1 MERFNLCADKW
12 GGLFDALLEAQFG
25 GCEIV
30 RWRAAAGALII
41 SVTFAAQTKA
51 ADQWGGSAALSS
63 DYLVRGISRT
73 SGHAALQLEF
83 HYVNSTGFLAGGFVS
98 NSKFDSRDREDA
110 ELSAFIGYAWNVSE
124 EWRGKVLASHYIYP
138 WNQAGS
144 AYDYD
149 ELDFDLSYQG
159 WLHFIVGYSPNTWR
173 LYRDRYQI
181 DLIRVSE
188 KSAEIALQRPLVGKF
203 SLTAGAGYSYLSGPD
218 SGGYAY
224 WSGGAAYDL
233 APVTLAVSYVDT
245 TASAKPL
252 FYNAVATRQWT
263 GTVLWRF

>member
-1 MERFNLCADKW
+1 M
-12 GGLFDALLEAQFG
+12 
-25 GCEIV
+25 
-30 RWRAAAGALII
+30 RWRATDVALILGVAFAMQTEAAG
-41 SVTFAAQTKA
+41 
-51 ADQWGGSAALSS
+51 QWGGSAALSS
-63 DYLVRGISRT
+63 DYLVRGVSRT
-73 SGHAALQLEF
+73 SDHAALQLEF
-83 HYVNSTGFLAGGFVS
+83 HYVNSAGFLAGIFAS
-98 NSKFDSRDREDA
+98 NSKFDHRDREDA

-124 EWRGKVLASHYIYP
+124 EWRGKLLASHYVYP

-173 LYRDRYQI
+173 LYRERYQI

-188 KSAEIALQRPLVGKF
+188 KSAEVSLQRPVLGKF
-203 SLTAGAGYSYLSGPD
+203 SLTAGAGYSYLSGRG
-218 SGGYAY
+218 SAGYAY

-233 APVTLAVSYVDT
+233 APVTLALSYVET

-252 FYNAVATRQWT
+252 FYNAAATGQWM

>member
-1 MERFNLCADKW
+1 M
-12 GGLFDALLEAQFG
+12 
-25 GCEIV
+25 
-30 RWRAAAGALII
+30 RWRATAVASILSVALATQSKAAG
-41 SVTFAAQTKA
+41 
-51 ADQWGGSAALSS
+51 QWGGSAALSS

-73 SGHAALQLEF
+73 SDHAALQLEL
-83 HYVNSTGFLAGGFVS
+83 HYVNSAGFVAGVFVS
-98 NSKFDSRDREDA
+98 NSKFDPRDREDA
-110 ELSAFIGYAWNVSE
+110 ELSAFIGFAWDVSE
-124 EWRGKVLASHYIYP
+124 EWRGKLLASHYVYP

-144 AYDYD
+144 AYNYD

-159 WLHFIVGYSPNTWR
+159 WLHFIVGYSPNSWR

-181 DLIRVSE
+181 ELIGARE
-188 KSAEIALQRPLVGKF
+188 KSAEVSLQRPVLGKF
-203 SLTAGAGYSYLSGPD
+203 SLTAGAGYSYLSGRD

-233 APVTLAVSYVDT
+233 APVTIALSYVDT

-252 FYNAVATRQWT
+252 FYNAAATGQWM